1 MRLNHGDDR
10 KVLLACNP
18 GDDMRRL
25 FRVKFTAII
34 HDHGARIF
42 RMIGVADI
50 DRDVF
55 LLILLHFVLGYLV
68 TCN

>member
-1 MRLNHGDDR
+1 M
-10 KVLLACNP
+10 
-18 GDDMRRL
+18 
-25 FRVKFTAII
+25 RVKFTAII

-55 LLILLHFVLGYLV
+55 LPDGKNRVVMQDIGSHIAHLPQF
-68 TCN
+68 